1 MRRSVQDGL
10 SVSDLMQ
17 LIRKHKTLAGRISE
31 LQIINKS
38 SLVQGGWITE
48 DHHLL
53 TQGKFHIASI
63 PRLFTLANPLIAG
76 WGC

>member
-1 MRRSVQDGL
+1 MTDI
-10 SVSDLMQ
+10 
-17 LIRKHKTLAGRISE
+17 IRKSKTLVRE
-31 LQIINKS
+31 LQIINKLS
-38 SLVQGGWITE
+38 PVQGGWIDG

-53 TQGKFHIASI
+53 VQGKFHIASI